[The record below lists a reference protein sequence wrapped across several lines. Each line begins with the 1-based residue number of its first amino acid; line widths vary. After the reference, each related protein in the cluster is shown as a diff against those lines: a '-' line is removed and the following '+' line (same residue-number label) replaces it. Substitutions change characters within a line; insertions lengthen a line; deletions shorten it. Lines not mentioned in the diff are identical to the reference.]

1 MTSRRR
7 SLRLTV
13 DLAVGIVLLTVAAT
27 YIRRA
32 PTTAAFFGLIGLMSL
47 TVFVA
52 ELRRIKGPH
61 PRLGFG
67 MLSVFVVLG
76 AVVLGQTIAGGNEGV
91 WTALGYAAA
100 TFLLVGPTWL
110 GLRYL
115 RRRG

>member
-13 DLAVGIVLLTVAAT
+13 DLVVGIALLTVAAK
-27 YIRRA
+27 YIGRYPA
-32 PTTAAFFGLIGLMSL
+32 TAAFFGLVGLMSL

-52 ELRRIKGPH
+52 KLRRFEGPH
-61 PRLGFG
+61 PRLGFA

-76 AVVLGQTIAGGNEGV
+76 AIVLGQTIAGGNEGV

-100 TFLLVGPTWL
+100 TCLLIFPTWL
-110 GLRYL
+110 VLRYL

>member
-1 MTSRRR
+1 
-7 SLRLTV
+7 LTV
-13 DLAVGIVLLTVAAT
+13 DLVVGIALLTVAAT

-52 ELRRIKGPH
+52 EVRRIEGPH
-61 PRLGFG
+61 PRLGFAI
-67 MLSVFVVLG
+67 LSVFFALG
-76 AVVLGQTIAGGNEGV
+76 ALLLGQTIAGGNEGV

-100 TFLLVGPTWL
+100 TFLLIGPTWL

>member
-1 MTSRRR
+1 
-7 SLRLTV
+7 
-13 DLAVGIVLLTVAAT
+13 
-27 YIRRA
+27 
-32 PTTAAFFGLIGLMSL
+32 MSL

-52 ELRRIKGPH
+52 KLRRIDGPH
-61 PRLGFG
+61 PRLGFA

-91 WTALGYAAA
+91 WTALGYTSAG
-100 TFLLVGPTWL
+100 FLLIASTWL